1 MFQNFEKMSV
11 HSRVWIYQTSRAMTA
26 KEENMVAY
34 DLKNFMDGWE
44 SHGIPLLGSAK
55 VQDGRFVII
64 AVDETQKDA
73 SGCSID
79 TSTRWMK
86 ELGEK
91 MGIDFFD
98 RSLAYVKDK
107 EIQTVAVFG
116 LKQAVEQGNISPDT
130 WVYNSS
136 AVQTVSQ
143 LISQWKIPA
152 AKSTFLAR
160 YFQKQVA

>member
-1 MFQNFEKMSV
+1 MLV
-11 HSRVWIYQTSRAMTA
+11 HSRVWIYQTSRQLTA

-34 DLKNFMDGWE
+34 SLKAEIDKWE
-44 SHGIPLLGSAK
+44 SHGIPLLGSVK
-55 VQDGRFVII
+55 VEEGRFVII

-91 MGIDFFD
+91 MDIDFFD
-98 RSLAYVKDK
+98 RSLAYLKDK
-107 EIQTVAVFG
+107 EIQTVPVFS
-116 LKQAVEQGNISPDT
+116 LKSSIENGQISPDT
-130 WVYNSS
+130 WIYNNM
-136 AVQTVSQ
+136 AVQTISQ

-152 AKSTFLAR
+152 AKSVFLSR
-160 YFQKQVA
+160 YFKKLVA